1 MNYEES
7 RAYIRTAELKKGI
20 VLGLENMREL
30 MRRLGNPQDEL
41 KYVHV
46 AGTNGKG
53 SVIAY
58 LYSALSGAGY
68 RVGRYISPAVYSYR
82 ERMEV
87 NGEPV
92 SREKFA
98 AYVTRIAE
106 VIDEIVKE
114 GKPHPSVFEIETA
127 AAFLYFQDEKCDLV
141 LMEVGMGGDLD
152 ATNIIRTTVLSI
164 LVSISMDHTA
174 FLGNTLG
181 EIAEKKASL
190 NRTAIW

>member
-7 RAYIRTAELKKGI
+7 RAYIRAAELKKGI
-20 VLGLENMREL
+20 VLGD
-30 MRRLGNPQDEL
+30 PQDEL

-106 VIDEIVKE
+106 VIDEIVR
-114 GKPHPSVFEIETA
+114 GKTA
-127 AAFLYFQDEKCDLV
+127 
-141 LMEVGMGGDLD
+141 
-152 ATNIIRTTVLSI
+152 S
-164 LVSISMDHTA
+164 VSI
-174 FLGNTLG
+174 
-181 EIAEKKASL
+181 
-190 NRTAIW
+190 

>member
-1 MNYEES
+1 MKS
-7 RAYIRTAELKKGI
+7 
-20 VLGLENMREL
+20 
-30 MRRLGNPQDEL
+30 QDEL

-106 VIDEIVKE
+106 VIDEIVK
-114 GKPHPSVFEIETA
+114 KANRIRQYLKLKQQPHFFIFRMRNA
-127 AAFLYFQDEKCDLV
+127 ILY
-141 LMEVGMGGDLD
+141 
-152 ATNIIRTTVLSI
+152 
-164 LVSISMDHTA
+164 
-174 FLGNTLG
+174 
-181 EIAEKKASL
+181 
-190 NRTAIW
+190 

>member
-7 RAYIRTAELKKGI
+7 RAYIRAAELKKGI

-30 MRRLGNPQDEL
+30 MRRLGDPQDEL

-127 AAFLYFQDEKCDLV
+127 AAFLYFRMRNV
-141 LMEVGMGGDLD
+141 
-152 ATNIIRTTVLSI
+152 
-164 LVSISMDHTA
+164 
-174 FLGNTLG
+174 
-181 EIAEKKASL
+181 
-190 NRTAIW
+190 IWY

>member
-7 RAYIRTAELKKGI
+7 RAYIRAAELKKGI

-127 AAFLYFQDEKCDLV
+127 AGSRNGHTKSMQRTEC
-141 LMEVGMGGDLD
+141 
-152 ATNIIRTTVLSI
+152 TIRSSRPGLCKSTGSI
-164 LVSISMDHTA
+164 HNRPDVS
-174 FLGNTLG
+174 L
-181 EIAEKKASL
+181 
-190 NRTAIW
+190 

>member
-7 RAYIRTAELKKGI
+7 RAYIRAAELKKGI

-30 MRRLGNPQDEL
+30 MRRLGYPQDEL

-106 VIDEIVKE
+106 VID
-114 GKPHPSVFEIETA
+114 
-127 AAFLYFQDEKCDLV
+127 
-141 LMEVGMGGDLD
+141 
-152 ATNIIRTTVLSI
+152 
-164 LVSISMDHTA
+164 
-174 FLGNTLG
+174 
-181 EIAEKKASL
+181 
-190 NRTAIW
+190 